1 MKKFVFA
8 ALFVFGCTG
17 KRTHPAPSDA
27 GLEDA
32 PSWAGGGSDAS
43 PRPGMA
49 WIPPGTLIAGTPSD
63 RMPRVA
69 DEEMAGEQV
78 VMTGFYIDVHPFP
91 NEPGAIPTTNVSQAE
106 AEASCVAQDKRLCTE
121 LEWERACKGP
131 QNSTYEYGDT
141 YRASVCATGVNR
153 NLVPTGMNAGCRS
166 AFGVHD
172 LHGGIWEWTAS
183 AWKRDSTKTNLV
195 TTRGGNGAQGELIG
209 RCANGRATRADMH
222 RGDIGFRCCAG
233 EVNSFEVVLNV
244 TRGTPLLYLPN
255 DTKTGT
261 TLEPLAPD
269 DIRDEA
275 KKYDPDK
282 RFVVKRVWTWH
293 PLGNEELIL
302 GGGCAK
308 GRTQARCGV
317 IVVRMRSEAPTSMG
331 FVSSERWQPT
341 IGEADSARELYV
353 YGGDDAGAFR
363 RRLSYE
369 WGKIGI
375 GEKTRKKKRKGI
387 KEPQW

>member
-1 MKKFVFA
+1 MKKFVVA
-8 ALFVFGCTG
+8 ALFVLGCTG
-17 KRTHPAPSDA
+17 KRTSPTPSDA

-32 PSWAGGGSDAS
+32 PAWATNQHEAA

-49 WIPPGTLIAGTPSD
+49 WIPPGSLIAGTPLD

-78 VMTGFYIDVHPFP
+78 VMGGFYIDVHPYP
-91 NEPGAIPTTNVSQAE
+91 NELGAIPTTNVSQAE
-106 AEASCVAQDKRLCTE
+106 AEALCVAQDKRLCTE

-141 YRASVCATGVNR
+141 YRASVCGTGVNR
-153 NLVPTGMNAGCRS
+153 NLVPTGMYAGCRS

-183 AWKRDSTKTNLV
+183 AWKRDASKTGLV
-195 TTRGGNGAQGELIG
+195 ATRGGNGAQGELIG
-209 RCANGRATRADMH
+209 RCANGRATRADMK

-233 EVNSFEVVLNV
+233 EVNSFEVVLEV

-255 DTKTGT
+255 DTKMGPM
-261 TLEPLAPD
+261 LEHLAPE
-269 DIRDEA
+269 DIREEA

-282 RFVVKRVWTWH
+282 RFVVKRVWKWH
-293 PLGNEELIL
+293 PLGNEELVL

-317 IVVRMRSEAPTSMG
+317 IVARMRSDAPLSMG
-331 FVSSERWQPT
+331 FVPSERWQPT
-341 IGEADSARELYV
+341 IGEADSPRELFV

-363 RRLSYE
+363 RKLSYE
-369 WGKIGI
+369 WGKIGV
-375 GEKTRKKKRKGI
+375 GDKARKIKRKGI
-387 KEPQW
+387 KEPTW